1 MEQSTDTPTSSNPR
15 REYMRAYQNKRYN
28 ADVTQSRK
36 YKNSLRFKKENTVT
50 AEEAKELG
58 AHLCDYKRALAIL
71 ETLPTE
77 LVQKLMSVLPTV
89 TGIGQNEVLPE

>member
-1 MEQSTDTPTSSNPR
+1 MEQSTDTTSSNPR

-58 AHLCDYKRALAIL
+58 AHLSDYKKAQAIL